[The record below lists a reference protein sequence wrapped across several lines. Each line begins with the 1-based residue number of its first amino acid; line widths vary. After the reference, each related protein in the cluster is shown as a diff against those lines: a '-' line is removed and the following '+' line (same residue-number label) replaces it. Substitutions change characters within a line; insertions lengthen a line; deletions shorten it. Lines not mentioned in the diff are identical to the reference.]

1 VTTHV
6 FVGID
11 VSKDRLDVAALPA
24 GRNWH
29 VANAQAGLKRLVL
42 ELMELQPELVA
53 LEASGGYEL
62 AVAQALN
69 AAGLRVSV
77 VNPRQVRDFARGTGK
92 LAKTD
97 RLDALVL
104 ARFAEV
110 VRPEPRPLAHQATRQ
125 LQALVL
131 RRTQLVELLDREK
144 HHLANAEACI
154 QEDIRASIAQLK
166 ARKAVIERQIA
177 QLIRADEDWQQR
189 HSIIT
194 SVKGAGDGLAQTLI
208 AGVPE
213 LGDLGGKQVSLLVGT
228 APLNR
233 DSGRMKGKRTV
244 WGGRTKVRAV
254 LYMAALVASRYN
266 PVIRAF
272 YQRLLARGKAK
283 KLALVACMRKLIV
296 ILNAM
301 VRDMTPW
308 RETLLTS

>member
-1 VTTHV
+1 LTPPI

-11 VSKDRLDVAALPA
+11 VSKDRLDVASLPA
-24 GRNWH
+24 GRKWH
-29 VANAQAGLKRLVL
+29 VANRPAGLKRLVQEL
-42 ELMELQPELVA
+42 EALRPELIA

-62 AVAQALN
+62 AAAQALN
-69 AAGLRVSV
+69 AAGLRVSI

-97 RLDALVL
+97 PIDALVL

-110 VRPEPRPLAHQATRQ
+110 VRPEPRPLAHEGTRQ

-131 RRTQLVELLDREK
+131 RRTQLVELVDCEK
-144 HHLANAEACI
+144 HHMANAEACV
-154 QEDIRASIAQLK
+154 QEDIQASIAQLK
-166 ARKAVIERQIA
+166 TRLRGIEREIR
-177 QLIRADEDWQQR
+177 QLIRDDEDWRRR
-189 HSIIT
+189 HSVIT
-194 SVKGAGDGLAQTLI
+194 SVKGAGNGLAQTLI

-213 LGDLGGKQVSLLVGT
+213 LGMLGGKQVSLLVGT

-244 WGGRTKVRAV
+244 WGGRARVRAV
-254 LYMAALVASRYN
+254 LYMAALVASRFN

-301 VRDMTPW
+301 VRDMTAW
-308 RETLLTS
+308 REMPQTS

>member
-1 VTTHV
+1 LTPSV

-11 VSKDRLDVAALPA
+11 VSKDSLDVAILPE
-24 GRNWH
+24 GRKWR
-29 VANAQAGLKRLVL
+29 VANGRAGLEGLVGKL
-42 ELMELQPELVA
+42 TALQPDLVA

-62 AVAQALN
+62 AAAGALS

-97 RLDALVL
+97 PIDALVL

-110 VRPEPRPLAHQATRQ
+110 VRPAPRPLAQEAAHQLR
-125 LQALVL
+125 ALVL
-131 RRTQLVELLDREK
+131 RRTQLVELIDGEK
-144 HHLANAEACI
+144 HHLANADAWVR
-154 QEDIRASIAQLK
+154 EDIKASILQLR
-166 ARKAVIERQIA
+166 ARLKGVEREITQ
-177 QLIRADEDWQQR
+177 QIRADSDWRQR
-189 HSIIT
+189 HAVIT
-194 SVKGAGDGLAQTLI
+194 SVKGAGNGLAQTLI

-213 LGDLGGKQVSLLVGT
+213 LGALGGKQVSLLVGT

-244 WGGRTKVRAV
+244 WGGRARVRAV

-283 KLALVACMRKLIV
+283 KAALVACMRKLIV

-301 VRDMTPW
+301 VRDMAPW
-308 RETLLTS
+308 REMSLTA

>member
-1 VTTHV
+1 LIPSV

-11 VSKDRLDVAALPA
+11 VSKDRLDVAILPEGRKWQVSNGHA
-24 GRNWH
+24 GRE
-29 VANAQAGLKRLVL
+29 RLVC
-42 ELMELQPELVA
+42 ELAALQPELVA

-62 AVAQALN
+62 AAAGALV

-97 RLDALVL
+97 PIDALVL

-110 VRPEPRPLAHQATRQ
+110 VRPAPRPLAQDAARQ

-131 RRTQLVELLDREK
+131 RRTQLVELIDSEK
-144 HHLANAEACI
+144 HHLANADAWVR
-154 QEDIRASIAQLK
+154 EDIEASILQLR
-166 ARKAVIERQIA
+166 ARLKGIEREIA
-177 QLIRADEDWQQR
+177 QRIRADSDWRQR
-189 HSIIT
+189 HAVIT
-194 SVKGAGDGLAQTLI
+194 SVKGAGNGLAQTLI

-213 LGDLGGKQVSLLVGT
+213 LGALGGKQVSLLVGT

-233 DSGRMKGKRTV
+233 DSGRMQGKRTV
-244 WGGRTKVRAV
+244 WGGRAKVRAV
-254 LYMAALVASRYN
+254 LYMATLVASRYN
-266 PVIRAF
+266 PVIRSF

-301 VRDMTPW
+301 VRDMAPW
-308 RETLLTS
+308 HEMQQTS